1 MGEGGGCLM
10 SSVEPVAAQERAV
23 RGLVAAGGT
32 GLVSAGTGCGKTL
45 MSLWVIDRTARQEG
59 MSPSDLSILVVA
71 PLRTESGWCR
81 AVSQVWP
88 GGEVGFR
95 TLSKRRKAER
105 GALEALLR
113 GERPR
118 GVSFIGWELLASV
131 SKRKGYDARAGRVK
145 SKAAMRVLGGVE
157 FDWVIG
163 DEIHRACNFRTVT
176 SQVLCKVRSRHHL
189 ALSAT
194 PAGGQPVNIFGALKF
209 LWPKKYPGFT
219 RFANSF
225 FTSEPCYFGGP
236 YSVTYGAE
244 KRPGLLSKGH
254 RARGEWQDMRI
265 EEVAGTL
272 PPVDIR
278 RVDCTM
284 TAEQRRQYKQLR
296 DEAVAWMDDHPAVVG
311 LPVTRDMRL
320 RQATLGQMRVRAG
333 VRGEDEW
340 LFDACSRSGKIN
352 ALLDIL
358 KDVGDERVVVYSP
371 SKKFQVPLVAQ
382 LEKAG
387 YSCVRVDGE
396 HKDEWRSFLADDGP
410 QVLCAVIP
418 AVAEGVDGLQRVCR
432 HEVWLGLDPS
442 VVRCVQAQGRLH
454 RTGQTGTVVRWLLQ
468 CPGTVDTESVIPRL
482 DQRYADLKVSGLI

>member
-1 MGEGGGCLM
+1 MGEGGERLM
-10 SSVEPVAAQERAV
+10 MIEPVAAQERAV

-45 MSLWVIDRTARQEG
+45 MALWTIDRTAKEEEIEPG
-59 MSPSDLSILVVA
+59 DLSVLVVA
-71 PLRTESGWCR
+71 PLRTESGWRR

-88 GGEVGFR
+88 GGEVPFQ
-95 TLSKRRKAER
+95 TLSRKRKAER
-105 GALEALLR
+105 EALERLLK
-113 GERPR
+113 GEKPR

-145 SKAAMRVLGGVE
+145 SKACVKVLGGVE
-157 FDWVIG
+157 FDWIVG

-176 SQVLCKVRSRHHL
+176 SQVLCKVKARHRL

-225 FTSEPCYFGGP
+225 FVSEPCYFGGP
-236 YSVTYGAE
+236 YSVIYGAE
-244 KRPGLLSKGH
+244 KRPGLLSRGH
-254 RARGEWQDMRI
+254 RERGEWQDMRI
-265 EEVAGTL
+265 EDVAGAL

-278 RVDCTM
+278 HVDCTM
-284 TAEQRRQYKQLR
+284 TAEQRRQYKQLC

-320 RQATLGQMRVRAG
+320 RQATLGQMRVRRG
-333 VRGEDEW
+333 IRGEDEW
-340 LFDACSRSGKIN
+340 FFDACSRSGKIQ

-358 KDVGDERVVVYSP
+358 KDIGDERVVVYSP
-371 SKKFQVPLVAQ
+371 SRKFQVPLVAQ

-387 YSCVRVDGE
+387 YSCVQVDGE
-396 HKDEWRSFLADDGP
+396 HKDEWHSFLEEDGP
-410 QVLCAVIP
+410 RILCAVIP

-454 RTGQTGTVVRWLLQ
+454 RTGQTGTVIRWLLQ

>member
-1 MGEGGGCLM
+1 M

-45 MSLWVIDRTARQEG
+45 MSLWTIDRTAKGEG
-59 MSPSDLSILVVA
+59 VEPRDLSILVVA
-71 PLRTESGWCR
+71 PLRTESGWRR

-88 GGEVGFR
+88 GGEVQFQ
-95 TLSKRRKAER
+95 TLSRKRKAER
-105 GALEALLR
+105 EALEALLG
-113 GERPR
+113 GEKPR

-145 SKAAMRVLGGVE
+145 SKATTRVLGGVE

-176 SQVLCKVRSRHHL
+176 SQVLCRVKARHRL

-209 LWPKKYPGFT
+209 LWPKRYPGFT
-219 RFANSF
+219 RFANTF
-225 FTSEPCYFGGP
+225 FTNEPNYFGGP

-265 EEVAGTL
+265 EEVAGAL

-278 RVDCTM
+278 RVDCAM

-296 DEAVAWMDDHPAVVG
+296 EEAVAWMDDHPAIVG

-340 LFDACSRSGKIN
+340 LFDACSRSGKIH

-358 KDVGDERVVVYSP
+358 KDVGDEKLIVYSP

-382 LEKAG
+382 LERAG
-387 YSCVRVDGE
+387 YSCARVDGE
-396 HKDEWRSFLADDGP
+396 HKDEWRGFLDKDGP

>member
-1 MGEGGGCLM
+1 MGEGGVGLM
-10 SSVEPVAAQERAV
+10 GVEPVEAQERAV

-45 MSLWVIDRTARQEG
+45 MSLWTIDRTAKEEG
-59 MSPSDLSILVVA
+59 VEPGDLSILVVA
-71 PLRTESGWCR
+71 PLRTESGWRR

-88 GGEVGFR
+88 DGEVRFQ
-95 TLSKRRKAER
+95 TLSRKWKAER
-105 GALEALLR
+105 EALEALLG
-113 GERPR
+113 GECSR

-145 SKAAMRVLGGVE
+145 SKASSRVLGGVE

-176 SQVLCKVRSRHHL
+176 SQVLCKVKSRHRL

-194 PAGGQPVNIFGALKF
+194 PAGGQPVNIYGALKF
-209 LWPKKYPGFT
+209 LWPRKYPGFT
-219 RFANSF
+219 RFANTF
-225 FTSEPCYFGGP
+225 FQSEPCYFGGP

-254 RARGEWQDMRI
+254 KARGEWQDMRI
-265 EEVAGTL
+265 EEVAGAL

-278 RVDCTM
+278 RVDCAM

-320 RQATLGQMRVRAG
+320 RQATLGQMRVRQG
-333 VRGEDEW
+333 VRGEDVW

-352 ALLDIL
+352 VLLDIL
-358 KDVGDERVVVYSP
+358 KDIGDEKLIVYSP

-382 LEKAG
+382 LERAG

-396 HKDEWRSFLADDGP
+396 HKEEWKDFLADDGP

-442 VVRCVQAQGRLH
+442 VVKCVQAQGRLH
-454 RTGQTGTVVRWLLQ
+454 RTGQTSTVVRWLLQ

>member
-1 MGEGGGCLM
+1 MT
-10 SSVEPVAAQERAV
+10 VEPVEAQERAV

-45 MSLWVIDRTARQEG
+45 MALWTIDRTAKEEG
-59 MSPSDLSILVVA
+59 IATGDLSILVVA
-71 PLRTESGWCR
+71 PLRTESGWRR

-88 GGEVGFR
+88 GGEVMFQ
-95 TLSKRRKAER
+95 TLSRKRKAER
-105 GALEALLR
+105 EALEKLIR

-131 SKRKGYDARAGRVK
+131 SKRKGYDARAGRVR
-145 SKAAMRVLGGVE
+145 SKAALKVLGGVE

-176 SQVLCKVRSRHHL
+176 SQVLCKIKAQHRL

-194 PAGGQPVNIFGALKF
+194 PAGGQPVNIYGVLKF
-209 LWPKKYPGFT
+209 LWPRRYPGFT
-219 RFANSF
+219 RFANAF

-244 KRPGLLSKGH
+244 KRPGLLSRGH
-254 RARGEWQDMRI
+254 RERGEWQDMRI
-265 EEVAGTL
+265 EDVAGAL

-320 RQATLGQMRVRAG
+320 RQVTLGQMRVRQG
-333 VRGEDEW
+333 IRGEDEW

-382 LEKAG
+382 LERAG

-396 HKDEWRSFLADDGP
+396 HKDEWRSFLDDDGP
-410 QVLCAVIP
+410 QILCAVIP

>member
-1 MGEGGGCLM
+1 MTT
-10 SSVEPVAAQERAV
+10 VEPVAAQERAV
-23 RGLVAAGGT
+23 RGLVAADGT

-45 MSLWVIDRTARQEG
+45 MSLWTIDRTAKEEG
-59 MSPSDLSILVVA
+59 VATGDLSILVVA
-71 PLRTESGWCR
+71 PLRTESGWRR
-81 AVSQVWP
+81 AVGQVWP
-88 GGEVGFR
+88 GGEVRFQ
-95 TLSKRRKAER
+95 TLSRKRKAER
-105 GALEALLR
+105 EALEALLG
-113 GERPR
+113 GECPR

-145 SKAAMRVLGGVE
+145 SKARPKVLGGVE

-176 SQVLCKVRSRHHL
+176 SQVLCKIKARHRL

-194 PAGGQPVNIFGALKF
+194 PAGGQPVNIYGALKF
-209 LWPKKYPGFT
+209 LWPKRYPGFT
-219 RFANSF
+219 RFANTF
-225 FTSEPCYFGGP
+225 FQSEPCYFGGP

-254 RARGEWQDMRI
+254 KARGEWQDMRI
-265 EEVAGTL
+265 EEVAGAL

-278 RVDCTM
+278 RVDCAM

-320 RQATLGQMRVRAG
+320 RQATLGQMRVRTG

-340 LFDACSRSGKIN
+340 LFDACSRSGKIH

-371 SKKFQVPLVAQ
+371 SRKFQVPLVAQ
-382 LEKAG
+382 LRKAG
-387 YSCVRVDGE
+387 YTCVQVDGE
-396 HKDEWRSFLADDGP
+396 HKEEWKSFLADDGP

-442 VVRCVQAQGRLH
+442 VVKCVQAQGRLH

>member
-1 MGEGGGCLM
+1 MT
-10 SSVEPVAAQERAV
+10 VEPVAAQERAV

-45 MSLWVIDRTARQEG
+45 MSLWTIKRTAKDEG
-59 MSPSDLSILVVA
+59 VSPSDLSILVVA

-88 GGEVGFR
+88 DGGVQFQ
-95 TLSKRRKAER
+95 TLSRKRKAER
-105 GALEALLR
+105 EALEALLG

-131 SKRKGYDARAGRVK
+131 SKRKGYDARAGKIK
-145 SKAAMRVLGGVE
+145 SKAATRVLGGVE
-157 FDWVIG
+157 FDWVVG

-176 SQVLCKVRSRHHL
+176 SQVLCKIKARHRL

-209 LWPKKYPGFT
+209 LWPKRYPGFT
-219 RFANSF
+219 RFANTF
-225 FTSEPCYFGGP
+225 FQSEPCYFGGP

-254 RARGEWQDMRI
+254 KARGEWQDMRI
-265 EEVAGTL
+265 EEVAGAL

-278 RVDCTM
+278 RVDCAM

-340 LFDACSRSGKIN
+340 LFDACSRSGKIH

-358 KDVGDERVVVYSP
+358 KDVGDEKLIVYSP

-382 LEKAG
+382 LERAG

>member
-1 MGEGGGCLM
+1 MGQGGGRLM
-10 SSVEPVAAQERAV
+10 SIEPVPAQERAV
-23 RGLVAAGGT
+23 RGLVTAGGT

-45 MSLWVIDRTARQEG
+45 MSLWAIDRTAKEEG
-59 MSPSDLSILVVA
+59 VEPGDLSVLVVA
-71 PLRTESGWCR
+71 PLRTESGWRR
-81 AVSQVWP
+81 AVGQVWP
-88 GGEVGFR
+88 GGEMVFR

-105 GALEALLR
+105 EVLEALLR
-113 GERPR
+113 GDRPR

-131 SKRKGYDARAGRVK
+131 SKRKGYDARAGKVK
-145 SKAAMRVLGGVE
+145 SKASTQVLGGVE

-176 SQVLCKVRSRHHL
+176 SQVLCKIKARHRL

-209 LWPKKYPGFT
+209 LWPRKYLGFT
-219 RFANSF
+219 RFANTF
-225 FTSEPCYFGGP
+225 FQSEPCYFGGP
-236 YSVTYGAE
+236 YSVVYGAE

-254 RARGEWQDMRI
+254 KARGEWQDMRI
-265 EEVAGTL
+265 EDVAGAL

-278 RVDCTM
+278 RVDCAM

-296 DEAVAWMDDHPAVVG
+296 DEAVAWMGDHPAVVG

-320 RQATLGQMRVRAG
+320 RQATLGQMRVRPVQG
-333 VRGEDEW
+333 GEDEW
-340 LFDACSRSGKIN
+340 LFDPSSRSGKIT

-358 KDVGDERVVVYSP
+358 KDIGEEKLIVYSP

-396 HKDEWRSFLADDGP
+396 HKDEWKSFLDKDGP

-432 HEVWLGLDPS
+432 HEVWMGLDPS

>member
-1 MGEGGGCLM
+1 MGQGGGRRM
-10 SSVEPVAAQERAV
+10 IEPVEAQERAV
-23 RGLVAAGGT
+23 RGLVDAGGT

-45 MSLWVIDRTARQEG
+45 MSLWTIDRAARQEG
-59 MSPSDLSILVVA
+59 LKPEALSVLVVA
-71 PLRTESGWCR
+71 PLRTESGWRR
-81 AVSQVWP
+81 AVGQVWSDN
-88 GGEVGFR
+88 EVTFNV
-95 TLSKRRKAER
+95 LSKKRKPER
-105 GALEALLR
+105 EALEAVLN
-113 GERPR
+113 GERPT
-118 GVSFIGWELLASV
+118 GVSFIGWELLASL
-131 SKRKGYDARAGRVK
+131 SKTKGYDARAGKIK
-145 SKAAMRVLGGVE
+145 SKAARVVLGGVE

-176 SQVLCKVRSRHHL
+176 SQVLCKVKARHRL

-209 LWPKKYPGFT
+209 LWPRKYPGFT
-219 RFANSF
+219 KFAQTF
-225 FTSEPCYFGGP
+225 FKSEPCYFGGP
-236 YSVTYGAE
+236 YSVTWGPE
-244 KRPGLLSKGH
+244 KNPGLLSKGH
-254 RARGEWQDMRI
+254 KARGEWQDMRI
-265 EEVAGTL
+265 EDVAGAL

-278 RVDCTM
+278 RVDCVM

-296 DEAVAWMDDHPAVVG
+296 DEAVAWMGDHPAVVG

-320 RQATLGQMRVRAG
+320 RQATLGQMRVRPVQG
-333 VRGEDEW
+333 GEDEW
-340 LFDACSRSGKIN
+340 LFDPGSRSGKIT

-358 KDVGDERVVVYSP
+358 KDIGDEKLVVYSP

-396 HKDEWRSFLADDGP
+396 HKDEWMKFLDKGGP
-410 QVLCAVIP
+410 QILCAVIP

-432 HEVWLGLDPS
+432 HEVWIGLDPS
-442 VVRCVQAQGRLH
+442 VVRCTQAQGRLH

>member
-1 MGEGGGCLM
+1 M
-10 SSVEPVAAQERAV
+10 SIEPVPAQERAV

-45 MSLWVIDRTARQEG
+45 MSLWTIDRTAKEEG
-59 MSPSDLSILVVA
+59 VELGDLSILVVA
-71 PLRTESGWCR
+71 PLRTESGWRR

-88 GGEVGFR
+88 GGEVAFR
-95 TLSKRRKAER
+95 TLNKRRKAER
-105 GALEALLR
+105 EALEALLR
-113 GERPR
+113 GNKPT

-131 SKRKGYDARAGRVK
+131 SKRKGYDARAGLVK
-145 SKAAMRVLGGVE
+145 SKATARVLGGVE

-176 SQVLCKVRSRHHL
+176 SQVLCKIKSRHRL

-209 LWPKKYPGFT
+209 LWPRKYPGFT
-219 RFANSF
+219 RFANTF
-225 FTSEPCYFGGP
+225 FVSEPNYFGGP
-236 YSVTYGAE
+236 YSVVYGAE

-254 RARGEWQDMRI
+254 KARGEWQDMRI
-265 EEVAGTL
+265 EDVAGAL

-278 RVDCTM
+278 RVDCAM

-296 DEAVAWMDDHPAVVG
+296 DEAVAWMGDHPAVVG

-320 RQATLGQMRVRAG
+320 RQATLGQMRVRSVQG
-333 VRGEDEW
+333 GEDEW
-340 LFDACSRSGKIN
+340 HFDPGSRSGKIT

-358 KDVGDERVVVYSP
+358 KDVGEEKVVVYSP

-396 HKDEWRSFLADDGP
+396 HKDEWKSFLDKDGP

-432 HEVWLGLDPS
+432 HEVWMGLDPS

>member
-1 MGEGGGCLM
+1 MGQGGGRLM
-10 SSVEPVAAQERAV
+10 SIEPAPAQERAV

-45 MSLWVIDRTARQEG
+45 MSLWTIDRCARQEG
-59 MSPSDLSILVVA
+59 VTPGDLSILVVA
-71 PLRTESGWCR
+71 PLRTESGWRR

-88 GGEVGFR
+88 DGEMAFSA
-95 TLSKRRKAER
+95 LSKRRKAER
-105 GALEALLR
+105 EALEALLR
-113 GERPR
+113 GERPT

-145 SKAAMRVLGGVE
+145 SKATTRVLGGVE
-157 FDWVIG
+157 FDWVVG

-176 SQVLCKVRSRHHL
+176 SQVLCKVKARHRL

-209 LWPKKYPGFT
+209 LWPRKYPGFT
-219 RFANSF
+219 RFANTF
-225 FTSEPCYFGGP
+225 FQSEPCYFGGP
-236 YSVTYGAE
+236 YSVVYGAE

-254 RARGEWQDMRI
+254 RERGEWQDMRI
-265 EEVAGTL
+265 EDVAGAL

-296 DEAVAWMDDHPAVVG
+296 DEAVAWMGDHPAVVG

-320 RQATLGQMRVRAG
+320 RQATLGQMRVRPVQG
-333 VRGEDEW
+333 GEDEW
-340 LFDACSRSGKIN
+340 LFDPDSRSGKIA

-358 KDVGDERVVVYSP
+358 KDIGEEKVVVYSP
-371 SKKFQVPLVAQ
+371 SRKFQVPLVAQ
-382 LEKAG
+382 LERAG
-387 YSCVRVDGE
+387 YLCTQVDGE
-396 HKDEWRSFLADDGP
+396 HRDEWKTFLQDNGP
-410 QVLCAVIP
+410 QILCAVIP

-432 HEVWLGLDPS
+432 HEVWMGLDPS

>member
-1 MGEGGGCLM
+1 MTI
-10 SSVEPVAAQERAV
+10 EPAPAQERAV
-23 RGLVAAGGT
+23 RGLVASGGT
-32 GLVSAGTGCGKTL
+32 GLVSAETGCGKTL
-45 MSLWVIDRTARQEG
+45 MSLWTIDRTAKEEEG
-59 MSPSDLSILVVA
+59 VEPSDLSVLVIA
-71 PLRTESGWCR
+71 PLRTESGWRR
-81 AVSQVWP
+81 AVGQVWP
-88 GGEVGFR
+88 DDEVKFNV
-95 TLSKRRKAER
+95 LSKRRKTER
-105 GALEALLR
+105 EALESLLN
-113 GERPR
+113 GDKPR

-131 SKRKGYDARAGRVK
+131 SKRKGYDARAGKVK
-145 SKAAMRVLGGVE
+145 SKATTRVLGGVE

-176 SQVLCKVRSRHHL
+176 SQVLCKVKARHRL

-209 LWPKKYPGFT
+209 LWPRKYPGFT
-219 RFANSF
+219 KFANAF

-236 YSVTYGAE
+236 YSVTWGPE
-244 KRPGLLSKGH
+244 KTPGLLSRGH
-254 RARGEWQDMRI
+254 KKRGEWQDMRI
-265 EEVAGTL
+265 EDVAGAL

-278 RVDCTM
+278 RVDCAM
-284 TAEQRRQYKQLR
+284 TAEQRRQYKMLR
-296 DEAVAWMDDHPAVVG
+296 DEAVAWMGDHPAVVG

-320 RQATLGQMRVRAG
+320 RQATLGQMRVRPVQG
-333 VRGEDEW
+333 GEDEW
-340 LFDACSRSGKIN
+340 YFDPGSRSGKIT

-358 KDVGDERVVVYSP
+358 RDIRDEKVVVYSP

-396 HKDEWRSFLADDGP
+396 HRDEWKSFLDKDGP
-410 QVLCAVIP
+410 QILCAVIP

-432 HEVWLGLDPS
+432 HEVWVGLDPS
-442 VVRCVQAQGRLH
+442 VVRCTQAQGRLH

>member
-1 MGEGGGCLM
+1 MI
-10 SSVEPVAAQERAV
+10 EPVEAQERAV

-45 MSLWVIDRTARQEG
+45 MSLWTIDRVARQEG
-59 MSPSDLSILVVA
+59 LKLEALSVLVVA
-71 PLRTESGWCR
+71 PLRTESGWRR

-88 GGEVGFR
+88 DGKVTFT
-95 TLSKRRKAER
+95 TLSKRKKTER
-105 GALEALLR
+105 EALESLLR
-113 GERPR
+113 GDKLR

-131 SKRKGYDARAGRVK
+131 SKRKGYDARAGKVK
-145 SKAAMRVLGGVE
+145 SKATTRVLGGVE

-176 SQVLCKVRSRHHL
+176 SQVLCKVKAQHRL

-194 PAGGQPVNIFGALKF
+194 PAGGQPVNIYGALKF
-209 LWPKKYPGFT
+209 LWPRKYPGFT
-219 RFANSF
+219 KFAQAF
-225 FTSEPCYFGGP
+225 FTNEPCYFGGP

-265 EEVAGTL
+265 EDVAGAL

-278 RVDCTM
+278 RVDCAM
-284 TAEQRRQYKQLR
+284 TTEQRRQYKQLR
-296 DEAVAWMDDHPAVVG
+296 EEAVAWMDDHPAVVG

-320 RQATLGQMRVRAG
+320 RQATLGQMRVRPVHG
-333 VRGEDEW
+333 GDDEW
-340 LFDACSRSGKIN
+340 YFDPDSRSGKIT

-358 KDVGDERVVVYSP
+358 RDIGDEKIVVYSP
-371 SKKFQVPLVAQ
+371 SRKFQVPLVAQ
-382 LEKAG
+382 LEKAS

-396 HKDEWRSFLADDGP
+396 HKDEWQSFLDKNGP
-410 QVLCAVIP
+410 QILCAVIP

-432 HEVWLGLDPS
+432 HEVWVGLDPS

>member
-1 MGEGGGCLM
+1 MTTI
-10 SSVEPVAAQERAV
+10 EPVEAQERAV

-45 MSLWVIDRTARQEG
+45 MALWTIDRTARREG
-59 MSPSDLSILVVA
+59 IEPEALSILVVA
-71 PLRTESGWCR
+71 PLRTESGWRR
-81 AVSQVWP
+81 AVGQVWP
-88 GGEVGFR
+88 DDEVRFCV
-95 TLSKRRKAER
+95 LSKKRKPER
-105 GALEALLR
+105 EALEALLN

-118 GVSFIGWELLASV
+118 GVSFIGWELLASL
-131 SKRKGYDARAGRVK
+131 SKTKRYDARAGKVK
-145 SKAAMRVLGGVE
+145 SMAAKTVLGGVE

-176 SQVLCKVRSRHHL
+176 SQVLCKVKARHRL

-194 PAGGQPVNIFGALKF
+194 PAGGQPVNIYGALKF

-219 RFANSF
+219 KFAQTF

-254 RARGEWQDMRI
+254 KARGEWQDMRI
-265 EEVAGTL
+265 EDVAGAL

-278 RVDCTM
+278 RVDCAM

-320 RQATLGQMRVRAG
+320 RQATLGQMRVRPVQG
-333 VRGEDEW
+333 GEDEW
-340 LFDACSRSGKIN
+340 YFDPGSRSGKIT

-358 KDVGDERVVVYSP
+358 KDIGDEKVVVYSP
-371 SKKFQVPLVAQ
+371 SRKFQVPLVAQ
-382 LEKAG
+382 LERAG
-387 YSCVRVDGE
+387 YLCTQVDGE
-396 HKDEWRSFLADDGP
+396 HRDEWKTFLQDNGP
-410 QVLCAVIP
+410 QILCAVIP

-432 HEVWLGLDPS
+432 HEVWVGLDPS

-454 RTGQTGTVVRWLLQ
+454 RTGQTGTVVRWLLR

>member
-1 MGEGGGCLM
+1 M

-45 MSLWVIDRTARQEG
+45 MSLWTIDRTAKGEG
-59 MSPSDLSILVVA
+59 VELEDLSILVVA

-88 GGEVGFR
+88 DGRVQFQ
-95 TLSKRRKAER
+95 TLSRKRKAER
-105 GALEALLR
+105 EALEALLG

-145 SKAAMRVLGGVE
+145 SKATTRVLGGVE

-176 SQVLCKVRSRHHL
+176 SQVLCRVKARHRL

-209 LWPKKYPGFT
+209 LWPKRYPGFT
-219 RFANSF
+219 RFANTF
-225 FTSEPCYFGGP
+225 FTNEPNYFGGP

-254 RARGEWQDMRI
+254 KARGEWQDMRI
-265 EEVAGTL
+265 EEVAGAL

-278 RVDCTM
+278 RVDCAM

-340 LFDACSRSGKIN
+340 LFDACSRSGKIH

-358 KDVGDERVVVYSP
+358 KDVGDEKLIVYSP

-382 LEKAG
+382 LERAG

>member
-1 MGEGGGCLM
+1 M

-45 MSLWVIDRTARQEG
+45 MSLWTIDRTAKGEG
-59 MSPSDLSILVVA
+59 VEPEDLSILVVA
-71 PLRTESGWCR
+71 PLRTESSWRR

-88 GGEVGFR
+88 GGEVPFQ
-95 TLSKRRKAER
+95 TLSRKRKAER
-105 GALEALLR
+105 VALEALLG
-113 GERPR
+113 GEKPR

-145 SKAAMRVLGGVE
+145 SKATTRVLGGVE

-176 SQVLCKVRSRHHL
+176 SQVLCKIRARHRL

-209 LWPKKYPGFT
+209 LWPKRYPGFT
-219 RFANSF
+219 RFANTF
-225 FTSEPCYFGGP
+225 FTNEPNYFGGP

-254 RARGEWQDMRI
+254 KARGEWQDMRI
-265 EEVAGTL
+265 EEVAGAL

-278 RVDCTM
+278 RVDCAM

-340 LFDACSRSGKIN
+340 LFDACSRSGKIH

-358 KDVGDERVVVYSP
+358 KDVGDEKLIVYSP

-382 LEKAG
+382 LERAG

>member
-1 MGEGGGCLM
+1 MTI
-10 SSVEPVAAQERAV
+10 EPAPAQERAV

-45 MSLWVIDRTARQEG
+45 MSLWTIDRTAKEEG
-59 MSPSDLSILVVA
+59 VEPSDLSILVVA
-71 PLRTESGWCR
+71 PLRTESGWRR
-81 AVSQVWP
+81 AVGQVWP
-88 GGEVGFR
+88 KGEVAFR

-105 GALEALLR
+105 EALERLIH
-113 GERPR
+113 GDKPR

-131 SKRKGYDARAGRVK
+131 SKRKGYDARAGKVK
-145 SKAAMRVLGGVE
+145 SKATTKVLGGVE

-176 SQVLCKVRSRHHL
+176 SQVLCKIKARHRL

-209 LWPKKYPGFT
+209 LWPRKYPGFT

-236 YSVTYGAE
+236 YSVVYGAE
-244 KRPGLLSKGH
+244 KKPGLLSKGH

-265 EEVAGTL
+265 EDVAGAL

-278 RVDCTM
+278 RVDCAM

-296 DEAVAWMDDHPAVVG
+296 DEAVAWMGDHPAVVG

-320 RQATLGQMRVRAG
+320 RQATLGQMRVRPVQG
-333 VRGEDEW
+333 GEDEW
-340 LFDACSRSGKIN
+340 LFDPGSRSGKIT

-358 KDVGDERVVVYSP
+358 KDVGEEKVVVYSP
-371 SKKFQVPLVAQ
+371 SKKFQVPLVVQ

-387 YSCVRVDGE
+387 YSCVQVDGE
-396 HKDEWRSFLADDGP
+396 HKDEWKQFLDKDGP
-410 QVLCAVIP
+410 QILCAVIP

>member
-1 MGEGGGCLM
+1 MTEI
-10 SSVEPVAAQERAV
+10 EPVEAQERAI
-23 RGLVAAGGT
+23 RGLVAADGT

-45 MSLWVIDRTARQEG
+45 MALWTIDRVARREG
-59 MSPSDLSILVVA
+59 SKPGALSVLVVA
-71 PLRTESGWCR
+71 PLRTESGWRR
-81 AVSQVWP
+81 AVGQVWP
-88 GGEVGFR
+88 DGEVKFN
-95 TLSKRRKAER
+95 TLSKKRKPER
-105 GALEALLR
+105 EALERLLS
-113 GERPR
+113 GECLT
-118 GVSFIGWELLASV
+118 GVSFIGWELLASL
-131 SKRKGYDARAGRVK
+131 SKVKGYDARAGKVK
-145 SKAAMRVLGGVE
+145 SKAARVVLGGVE

-176 SQVLCKVRSRHHL
+176 SQVLCKVKARHRL

-194 PAGGQPVNIFGALKF
+194 PAGGQPVNIYGALKF

-219 RFANSF
+219 KFAKTF
-225 FTSEPCYFGGP
+225 FKSEPCYFGGP
-236 YSVTYGAE
+236 YSMIWGPE
-244 KRPGLLSKGH
+244 KNPGLLSRGH
-254 RARGEWQDMRI
+254 KARGEWQDMRI
-265 EEVAGTL
+265 EDVAGAL

-284 TAEQRRQYKQLR
+284 TREQRVQYKQLR
-296 DEAVAWMDDHPAVVG
+296 DESVAWLNDHPAVVG

-320 RQATLGQMRVRAG
+320 RQATLGQMSVRVGAD
-333 VRGEDEW
+333 GEDEW
-340 LFDACSRSGKIN
+340 FFEADSKSGKIT

-358 KDVGDERVVVYSP
+358 KDIGDEKVVVYSP
-371 SKKFQVPLVAQ
+371 SRKFQVPLVAQ
-382 LEKAG
+382 LERAG

-396 HKDEWRSFLADDGP
+396 HGDEWQSFLDEDGP

-432 HEVWLGLDPS
+432 HEVWVGLDPS
-442 VVRCVQAQGRLH
+442 VVRCTQAQGRLH

>member
-1 MGEGGGCLM
+1 MTI
-10 SSVEPVAAQERAV
+10 EPVEAQERAV

-45 MSLWVIDRTARQEG
+45 MSLWTIERTAEEEG
-59 MSPSDLSILVVA
+59 VEPNDLSILVVA
-71 PLRTESGWCR
+71 PLRTESGWRR

-88 GGEVGFR
+88 GGEVGFQA
-95 TLSKRRKAER
+95 LSRKRKAER
-105 GALEALLR
+105 VVLEALLK

-131 SKRKGYDARAGRVK
+131 SKRRGYDARAGRVR
-145 SKAAMRVLGGVE
+145 SKATTRVLGGVE
-157 FDWVIG
+157 FDWVVG

-176 SQVLCKVRSRHHL
+176 SQVLCRIKARHRL

-194 PAGGQPVNIFGALKF
+194 PAGGQPVNIYGALKF

-219 RFANSF
+219 RFANAF
-225 FTSEPCYFGGP
+225 FQSEPCYFGGP

-254 RARGEWQDMRI
+254 KERGEWQDMRI
-265 EEVAGTL
+265 EDVAGAL

-278 RVDCTM
+278 RVDCAM
-284 TAEQRRQYKQLR
+284 TAEQRRQYKALR

-320 RQATLGQMRVRAG
+320 RQATLGQMRVRSG

-340 LFDACSRSGKIN
+340 VFDACSRSGKIN
-352 ALLDIL
+352 TLLDIL
-358 KDVGDERVVVYSP
+358 KDVGDEKLIVYSP

-382 LEKAG
+382 LTRAG
-387 YSCVRVDGE
+387 YTCARVDGE
-396 HKDEWRSFLADDGP
+396 HKDEWRTFLREDGP
-410 QVLCAVIP
+410 QILCAVIP

-432 HEVWLGLDPS
+432 HEVWTGLDPS